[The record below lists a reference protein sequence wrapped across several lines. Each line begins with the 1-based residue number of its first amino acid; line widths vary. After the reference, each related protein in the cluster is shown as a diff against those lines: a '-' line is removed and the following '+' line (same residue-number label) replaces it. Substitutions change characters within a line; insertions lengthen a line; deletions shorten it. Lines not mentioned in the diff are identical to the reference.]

1 MTHTKG
7 PWVANH
13 RYVET
18 KDKIICEVFGGN
30 RKDALLI
37 ASAPDLLAALDNLAR
52 YADTCELFLKE
63 THPGKADAL
72 RDRVTNAR
80 AAIAKA
86 TGEQS

>member
-1 MTHTKG
+1 MSKHTPG

-37 ASAPDLLAALDNLAR
+37 ASAPDLLEALQDIIDNIPPLWECAER
-52 YADTCELFLKE
+52 AQ
-63 THPGKADAL
+63 
-72 RDRVTNAR
+72 
-80 AAIAKA
+80 AAIDKA
-86 TGEQS
+86 TGEQA